1 MTMKKPERSRKDRAK
16 DRDGVYKRRGHW
28 HFDYKDPCAGKWRS
42 KTAETDCYDD
52 AKKFKREFIEN
63 IGKGKYN
70 PSNDR
75 TRFVDAAESYIRHRV
90 VSVAKGT
97 LRLERERLVP

>member
-63 IGKGKYN
+63 LGKGKYN

-75 TRFVDAAESYIRHRV
+75 TRFVDAADPTFATEWYPLQRV
-90 VSVAKGT
+90 LCDWKENDSV
-97 LRLERERLVP
+97 P